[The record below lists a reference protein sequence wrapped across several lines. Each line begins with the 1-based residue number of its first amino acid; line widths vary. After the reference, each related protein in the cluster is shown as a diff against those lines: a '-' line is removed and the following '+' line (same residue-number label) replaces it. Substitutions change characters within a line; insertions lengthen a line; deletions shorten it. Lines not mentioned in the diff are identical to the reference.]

1 MPADLNAGVIAAPVM
16 PFTENGA
23 ADWTTLEAYL
33 AQIAAGGVR
42 AIGMNMAAS
51 EGGSLD
57 PAEQVEVIRRS
68 RTAVDGICPIIS
80 GVLSTYT
87 EGAKDVARRVVDAGA
102 QGIVIFPALPA
113 FMAKPVPVSMIA
125 DYHAAIAEVVDVP
138 VLAFQTAN
146 AAYPP
151 GTLAALSKIER
162 LVAIKDAAF
171 DIDRTAELIEEAEP
185 TGIAVLTGNDTF
197 ILEAFLLGCPG
208 ALIGFAGTATA
219 ELVRMQ
225 QLAADGKATEAYA
238 IWNRLGPLARLCWRA
253 PLRDYRVR
261 MKYVLM
267 RQGVIPC
274 MTARAPQPAITD
286 RDRADIDRVLERYRL
301 LSPEYLP
308 CAPAS
313 RVRAAS

>member
-1 MPADLNAGVIAAPVM
+1 MPANLKSGVIAAPVM
-16 PFTENGA
+16 PFTDNGA
-23 ADWTTLEAYL
+23 ADWDALERYI
-33 AQIAAGGVR
+33 AQVAAGGAR
-42 AIGMNMAAS
+42 AVAMNMAAS
-51 EGGSLD
+51 EGGSLNQ
-57 PAEQVEVIRRS
+57 AEQVEVIQRS
-68 RTAVDGICPIIS
+68 KRAADGICPVIS

-102 QGIVIFPALPA
+102 EGIVIFPALPT
-113 FMAKPVPVSMIA
+113 FIAKPVPVSMIA

-146 AAYPP
+146 AAYPV
-151 GTLAALSKIER
+151 GTLEALSKIER

-171 DIDRTAELIEEAEP
+171 DIDRTAELVEEAEP

-197 ILEAFLLGCPG
+197 ILEAFLLGCAG
-208 ALIGFAGTATA
+208 ALIGFAGTATT

-225 QLAADGKATEAYA
+225 QLAAEGKATEAYA
-238 IWNRLGPLARLCWRA
+238 IWNRLGPLARVCWRA

-267 RQGVIPC
+267 RQGVIPG
-274 MTARAPQPAITD
+274 MAARAPQPALTD
-286 RDRADIDRVLERYRL
+286 RDRADIDRVLERHRL

-308 CAPAS
+308 CPPAA
-313 RVRAAS
+313 RMRAAS